1 VNWRKPLS
9 DCLMA
14 TACLLLA
21 AILAFVSIVGPRTGW
36 SKSAKT
42 DTGKS
47 YYSISADAPAAVH
60 IASIGALI
68 AFPLCLI
75 GYILARP
82 REPDR

>member
-1 VNWRKPLS
+1 LS

-14 TACLLLA
+14 TACLLLV
-21 AILAFVSIVGPRTGW
+21 AIVVFAFFVGPRTGW

-47 YYSISADAPAAVH
+47 YYFISAEAPAAVH
-60 IASIGALI
+60 IASICALI
-68 AFPLCLI
+68 AFPVCLI

-82 REPDR
+82 REPVR